1 MYLRDMCQLGR
12 WHASVYQASCSGGL
26 VVQKTCHPFSTI
38 ALDHAHE
45 QCNTMVKED
54 GSEVGL
60 ASTPGALRR
69 WPQIARLLKSCFEHS
84 MTSKSAD
91 SEGNQKQSPALQK
104 AFKRNVEALVS
115 FEEARKSI

>member
-1 MYLRDMCQLGR
+1 M
-12 WHASVYQASCSGGL
+12 
-26 VVQKTCHPFSTI
+26 QKACHPFSTI
-38 ALDHAHE
+38 AL
-45 QCNTMVKED
+45 MVKED
-54 GSEVGL
+54 GSAVGL